1 MNDIEKIYTDYAI
14 PVKKY
19 VLSLCGNSSAADD
32 ITAETFYKALKNID
46 SFNGGKIFTWLCAI
60 ARNTYF
66 DYINKKEYQNS
77 PLTAEMEN
85 SFSGISPT
93 PEDSVI
99 KKDESLFLYRQIMK
113 LDGNLKDVV
122 YLRIFAGLSF
132 KEIGDILGKSENWS
146 RVTFYRCKS
155 KLKGLIEN
163 EI

>member
-1 MNDIEKIYTDYAI
+1 MNDIEKIYTYYAI

-85 SFSGISPT
+85 SFSGISPS

>member
-1 MNDIEKIYTDYAI
+1 
-14 PVKKY
+14 
-19 VLSLCGNSSAADD
+19 
-32 ITAETFYKALKNID
+32 
-46 SFNGGKIFTWLCAI
+46 
-60 ARNTYF
+60 
-66 DYINKKEYQNS
+66 
-77 PLTAEMEN
+77 MEN
-85 SFSGISPT
+85 SFSGISPS